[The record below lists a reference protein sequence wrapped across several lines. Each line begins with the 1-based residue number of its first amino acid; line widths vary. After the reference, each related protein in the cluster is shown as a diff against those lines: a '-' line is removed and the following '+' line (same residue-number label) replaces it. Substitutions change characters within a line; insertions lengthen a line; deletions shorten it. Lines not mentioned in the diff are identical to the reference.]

1 MLSNKLTKGGGL
13 VLQVEDELELLL
25 GEWVDRQPGSG
36 EQREAGQRTAD
47 LLVLQMQRLHLGQGD
62 ETFQFPIKKLRNA
75 EPCLGWSHEKSPKT
89 CYLKVAQAMG
99 ETWDFLFSLSVAVP

>member
-62 ETFQFPIKKLRNA
+62 ETLQFPRKK
-75 EPCLGWSHEKSPKT
+75 
-89 CYLKVAQAMG
+89 V
-99 ETWDFLFSLSVAVP
+99 